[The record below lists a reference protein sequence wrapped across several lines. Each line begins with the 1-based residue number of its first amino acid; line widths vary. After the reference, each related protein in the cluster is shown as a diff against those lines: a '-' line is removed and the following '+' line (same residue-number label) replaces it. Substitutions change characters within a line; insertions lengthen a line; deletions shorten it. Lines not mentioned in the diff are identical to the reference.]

1 MISINS
7 DEAKFFDII
16 TCNKLIEAQKTL
28 YNNYKSNNLSKI
40 LWIRRKFLII
50 RMEEDN
56 VLIAHVNKVKTL
68 TNQLI
73 IIEKLIDD
81 YDIILTLFLSL
92 LKSYNYLIIALK
104 SIKVKELI
112 LDYIMIRLVYKVI
125 KKNK

>member
-1 MISINS
+1 
-7 DEAKFFDII
+7 
-16 TCNKLIEAQKTL
+16 
-28 YNNYKSNNLSKI
+28 
-40 LWIRRKFLII
+40 
-50 RMEEDN
+50 MEEDN